1 MFLAADRMSSASGS
15 KPGAIT
21 TSVNTSAICR
31 ASSAVTSPLA
41 AITPPNAEAGSHACA
56 LACASARSAPMAIPQ
71 GLECL
76 MMATHGS
83 AKSYAARRAASA
95 ST

>member
-1 MFLAADRMSSASGS
+1 MSSAPAS

-21 TSVNTSAICR
+21 TSVNTSAICL
-31 ASSAVTSPLA
+31 ASPAVTGPLA
-41 AITPPNAEAGSHACA
+41 AITPPNAETGSQACA
-56 LACASARSAPMAIPQ
+56 LACASARSAPTAIPH

-76 MMATHGS
+76 MMATQGS